1 MQLEAGGESMDQKHD
16 DTAALGPPQREPPLP
31 PPPPVRRRRF
41 PWLLL
46 VWVGLPLVGLVW
58 LAWSVQGLLAPS
70 GLVER
75 NYDARR
81 WHGKQKIALIEV
93 EGAILGGE
101 EVKQQID
108 RVLADKRVQAV
119 VLRVVS
125 PGGTIAGSDFI
136 YHYLS
141 RMRAGRGDGESIPL
155 VVSMGG
161 IAASGGY
168 YVSMAVGDTPNSIY
182 AEPTTWTGSIG
193 VIIPHY
199 NIEKLAENLGIQA
212 DSIPSHPLK
221 EMGTMF
227 REMKPE
233 ERAILE
239 ALVAESFERFKQ
251 VIERGRPHL
260 TRQQI
265 DDLATG
271 QIYSAT
277 QALELGLVDKLGYLE
292 DAISRAIELAGL
304 RDEDVQVVRYVRPP
318 SLMEQILVQSKP
330 SPRIDIPALL
340 DAATPRA
347 WYLCTWLPGVAP
359 QH

>member
-1 MQLEAGGESMDQKHD
+1 MDEKRDQ
-16 DTAALGPPQREPPLP
+16 AAATVPPQREPPLP
-31 PPPPVRRRRF
+31 PPPPPRRRRF
-41 PWLLL
+41 PWRLLL
-46 VWVGLPLVGLVW
+46 WVGLPLVGFLW
-58 LAWSVQGLLAPS
+58 LAWSMEGILAPS

-75 NYDARR
+75 NYDASR

-108 RVLADKRVQAV
+108 RVLADKHVKAV

-141 RMRAGRGDGESIPL
+141 RMRAGRDGGAPIPL

-168 YVSMAVGDTPNSIY
+168 YISMAVGETPNSIY

-199 NIEKLAENLGIQA
+199 NIEKLAEKLGIQA

-251 VIERGRPHL
+251 VIERGRPNL

-265 DDLATG
+265 DELATG
-271 QIYSAT
+271 QIYSAN
-277 QALELGLVDKLGYLE
+277 QALERGLVDKLGYLD

-318 SLMEQILVQSKP
+318 SLMEHLLAQSKSSP
-330 SPRIDIPALL
+330 SIDLPALL
-340 DAATPRA
+340 DFATPQA
-347 WYLCTWLPGVAP
+347 WYLCTWLPGVVP
-359 QH
+359 QR